1 MKNKK
6 RVTEVYEK
14 DGVSVAE
21 IEISGNF
28 AAFYFL
34 CGDAEGIILNSNL
47 LEEVKPEAV
56 DFLLEK
62 RHTAPLRPVDFL
74 STEATPN
81 VKGLIYKRE

>member
-1 MKNKK
+1 MKNKT

-34 CGDAEGIILNSNL
+34 CGEAEGIILNSKL
-47 LEEVKPEAV
+47 PEEAKPEAV
-56 DFLLEK
+56 DLLLEK
-62 RHTAPLRPVDFL
+62 RHTEALRPIDFL
-74 STEATPN
+74 NTEETPN
-81 VKGLIYKRE
+81 VKGLIYKRV